1 MQMLTGWGADL
12 EFCLQE
18 NKTITTQLNEVRLQ
32 LEKMAYENKEFQ
44 INHDALRDQNA
55 DQAAELEDLRVC
67 KLFYLGSE
75 TVLKTLRFQ
84 KTIQELKISNKGL
97 SQEGREKKKAE
108 KVAEMMKSF
117 DTVRSRSIHSRA
129 GNRSDPSSAFLR
141 AECPKKKSTSVHP

>member
-67 KLFYLGSE
+67 KLFLLRVGHCTEDFAVSE
-75 TVLKTLRFQ
+75 NHPRAQDQQQGLVTRGQGEEEGGKGRGDDEELRYRTL
-84 KTIQELKISNKGL
+84 TLD
-97 SQEGREKKKAE
+97 
-108 KVAEMMKSF
+108 SF
-117 DTVRSRSIHSRA
+117 
-129 GNRSDPSSAFLR
+129 
-141 AECPKKKSTSVHP
+141 